1 MLLLDDATVLYS
13 ASDLSAAATC
23 EWAVMRKLDAKL
35 GRIDPPPQTTDDM
48 LERTARLG
56 DAHEF
61 RMLERLRAAG
71 PVRDHSHLTGALR
84 PVVPPRN
91 IGCVMVSDRDVDL
104 AN

>member
-1 MLLLDDATVLYS
+1 MLLLDDATVVYS

-56 DAHEF
+56 DAHEL

-71 PVRDHSHLTGALR
+71 PV
-84 PVVPPRN
+84 
-91 IGCVMVSDRDVDL
+91 
-104 AN
+104 